1 MPTSVAWCPGSARPL
16 VRREMRDMQTDVAKL
31 VEASKAAMEQ
41 AYAPYSSF
49 KVGAAVLGASGK
61 VYSGCNVE
69 NASYGLSVCAE
80 RVAIFKAVS
89 DGEKQIDAI
98 AIANSSRKP
107 AFPCGACRQVMAEF
121 AADDMEIYLVS
132 DGGVEKHTLA
142 ELLPN
147 AFRLGE

>member
-1 MPTSVAWCPGSARPL
+1 
-16 VRREMRDMQTDVAKL
+16 MQTDIAKL
-31 VEASKAAMEQ
+31 VDASKAAMES
-41 AYAPYSSF
+41 AYAPYSNF
-49 KVGAAVLGASGK
+49 KVGAVVQGGSGK

-89 DGEKQIDAI
+89 EGEKEIRAI
-98 AIANSSRKP
+98 VIANSSGKP

-121 AADDMEIYLVS
+121 AGDEMEILLVS
-132 DGGVEKHTLA
+132 DEGVEKHTLG

-147 AFRLGE
+147 AFRL